1 MSYNLRTHS
10 NTQLDAQLRELG
22 AATFGSTE
30 RKRQRLQRF
39 LRARDERIAQ
49 AYWSE
54 CRLAEATYQEQQRV
68 QERIDQRIA
77 ELRDSETGEP
87 PLKRRRIES
96 CPSPDSAPA
105 PAPVRRPA
113 LPALPGTEP
122 RMTRSMTKTHH
133 PRAQLLARNRS
144 AFQRPAAQNAMDRIR
159 SVIAEFLA

>member
-1 MSYNLRTHS
+1 MSSRTLQSLS

-39 LRARDERIAQ
+39 LRARDARIAQ

-54 CRLAEATYQEQQRV
+54 CALAEATYQEQQRV
-68 QERIDQRIA
+68 QTRAQARIA
-77 ELRDSETGEP
+77 ELRGEEEP
-87 PLKRRRIES
+87 PLKRRRIET

-113 LPALPGTEP
+113 PPALPGTH
-122 RMTRSMTKTHH
+122 RMVTRSV
-133 PRAQLLARNRS
+133 RRNSRI
-144 AFQRPAAQNAMDRIR
+144 AAQNAMDRIR

>member
-1 MSYNLRTHS
+1 MSTTRKIQSLS

-39 LRARDERIAQ
+39 LRARDERIAE

-77 ELRDSETGEP
+77 ELRNPETGEP

-113 LPALPGTEP
+113 PPALPSTH
-122 RMTRSMTKTHH
+122 RMVTRS
-133 PRAQLLARNRS
+133 ARRNSRV
-144 AFQRPAAQNAMDRIR
+144 AAQNAMDRIR